1 MDLNKEQF
9 YSVGNDHLLKVWSS
23 ETNQSVQ
30 LETFYGH
37 TAKVNTITTIPGDVT
52 RIITSGMDNF
62 IKVCRFSGGR
72 SVYVPLYKNLLIKDR
87 NRRIIAEYNGK
98 NLDELRLKYS
108 MSNSQ
113 LKRVLNGK

>member
-1 MDLNKEQF
+1 MSIELDDVPFDLREMVEF
-9 YSVGNDHLLKVWSS
+9 
-23 ETNQSVQ
+23 
-30 LETFYGH
+30 
-37 TAKVNTITTIPGDVT
+37 I
-52 RIITSGMDNF
+52 GMDNF
-62 IKVCRFSGGR
+62 IKVCRFYGGR

-113 LKRVLNGK
+113 LKRVLNSK

>member
-1 MDLNKEQF
+1 MSIELDNVPFDLREM
-9 YSVGNDHLLKVWSS
+9 VELI
-23 ETNQSVQ
+23 EI
-30 LETFYGH
+30 E
-37 TAKVNTITTIPGDVT
+37 
-52 RIITSGMDNF
+52 NF
-62 IKVCRFSGGR
+62 IKVCRFYGGR